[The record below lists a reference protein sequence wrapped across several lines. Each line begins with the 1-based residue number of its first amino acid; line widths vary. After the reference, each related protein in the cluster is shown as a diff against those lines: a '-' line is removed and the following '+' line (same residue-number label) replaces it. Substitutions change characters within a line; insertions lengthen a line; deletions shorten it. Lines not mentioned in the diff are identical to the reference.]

1 MIEHPTYYGK
11 VYFDDQL
18 DTYEVYGSSYLHIS
32 SKEKIPPIILDYK
45 ISDKKIINIK
55 YTDEDGQA
63 YILTYIKGKKNIL
76 KIFKQQWIKVKVV
89 ETEEE
94 ATRYL
99 KELFDPYKESY
110 PELWKEP
117 NRFDFSST
125 YKYLSKLLQDLDLWY
140 LDKVWYISPLWFYN
154 NWWMIVLPIQF
165 KNGDF
170 VSLEKNSFSK
180 NNSDYWHFLISDFSQ
195 NI

>member
-94 ATRYL
+94 STRYFL
-99 KELFDPYKESY
+99 TLTKSRIQSY
-110 PELWKEP
+110 GK
-117 NRFDFSST
+117 N
-125 YKYLSKLLQDLDLWY
+125 QIDL
-140 LDKVWYISPLWFYN
+140 IF
-154 NWWMIVLPIQF
+154 QA
-165 KNGDF
+165 
-170 VSLEKNSFSK
+170 
-180 NNSDYWHFLISDFSQ
+180 LISIYPNFCKT
-195 NI
+195 